1 MDNELLPWIAFAM
14 VSSLALLVVVLLSG
28 RKGRLESRL
37 QALSGKSGGAAEL
50 ESVAQLAR
58 QALPRMAAPLVPKD
72 KEERTRLQ
80 ARLVQ
85 AGLYG
90 PQAMALFLGVKMGL
104 MAIPVFAGLVAATFG
119 LATLQQG
126 LVVGAFLGLAGLIAP
141 SFWLDRRKLTRQ
153 SSIRRAL
160 PDALDVLVICLEGGL
175 SQNGAFRR
183 VALELRT
190 AHPLLAGELTIV
202 EREIQLGRTTGEA
215 LHAFGERCDL
225 EEVRMLASVITQ
237 AERFGASLVKALRIH
252 AEILRTKRMQYAEE
266 MAQKA
271 AIKILLPT
279 LIFIF
284 PALFIIILGPGVIQL
299 LETFAEM
306 KK

>member
-175 SQNGAFRR
+175 SLNGAFRR